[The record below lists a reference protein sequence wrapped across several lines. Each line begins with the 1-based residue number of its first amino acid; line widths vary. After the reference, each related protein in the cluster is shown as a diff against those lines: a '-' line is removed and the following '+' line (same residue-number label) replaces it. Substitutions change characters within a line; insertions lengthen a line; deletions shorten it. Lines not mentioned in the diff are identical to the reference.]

1 MKVKF
6 TKLAAL
12 LLAGVALLAAGCT
25 DYEVDIQKV
34 DKKVDELAVKTA
46 ADLDA
51 QVNALKAMIAA
62 VEQNYKD
69 ADAALKQ
76 ALEAQIADLNNLKL
90 DKSTFETYKAETAET
105 LRLMNEAL
113 QQIKD
118 NYATKAELEAAMAEI
133 SAKFDDYVLKETFD
147 EFVAL
152 AATKA
157 ELEALKT
164 KLEEELA
171 DAKEEMQQKLTEA
184 IAGVEEKIEALDER
198 VTILETAVADI
209 IDELA
214 FAEGDLQGYIDDA
227 DAATLEAAMDYTDE
241 WIYALADYIDELMFD
256 VWGAVTVLQERMQSI
271 VYVPDYDDLKITV
284 NMAYVSQEVAPEEE
298 AQVKAQGVNTEKV
311 VAVIDQPFKVQY
323 KFLPAQY
330 AWWVAENF
338 EDLLEYD
345 VKPVN
350 TRAEDAEADNAP
362 ALQIIDADY
371 DEDTVDE
378 TGIITFT
385 VLPVNI
391 ASAQFAANGLKPVR
405 PLYATDSVFD
415 DYYYCLYWPIFYD
428 DEEGGF
434 FYDDTERGSF
444 ELVHYVY
451 DLEDLL
457 AYESR
462 SAFAASMR
470 LKDQESIGTGV
481 YHYYYG
487 DIADEY
493 FPEYN
498 EIASTY
504 NVLYPDVTEIEILPD
519 PYKPELDEDGNPK
532 TDDEGNTVLVKAVP
546 EYQYLPY
553 SALRENPVGEKE
565 DQDPKGYR
573 IILDQAVP
581 GIEID
586 GNVYTVEDAAKK
598 GYVLPAIKTV
608 FDEFT
613 YDEGTA
619 AEVDEENFKETA
631 QVYAEIEMNPEKS
644 AAVRKLAVGNI
655 ITGWYHFESALG
667 ETPFYGQVEIT
678 EPQGSVKVDAEI
690 VWTYSLDA
698 NVDHNLWVKDYTGS
712 QAVETVEGGEIYT
725 RVELPINV
733 DAADAAKL
741 QSELAVTIDDFKQA
755 TPTTWKATTL
765 DEDGEE
771 VDVTADLQITNVA
784 IKEGKLYADIAG
796 FEWDKVYTIVA
807 QYDLPKVAH
816 ITVTG
821 TLTTIDRMR
830 DVIKITLPEYAIVL
844 NGPDYDRE
852 TDTYTSE
859 PEDILDEL
867 FANFVTNKIIN
878 QNDPKD
884 YEKAADF
891 KGDGTPGIGGKEGH
905 LTRYVGEGSENDS
918 PYVILGDDYAL
929 FYKVTSADLYEV
941 WKSGEPQIRNVLT
954 FIGQQVEI
962 TWPVTVDL
970 PGYDFLHLSYYT
982 FNTEKENGNF
992 IQKYN
997 FADNDGSV
1005 IWWTQ
1010 VNPSYFTEVATENM
1024 SKEEAQKRTSFRH
1037 ALADYDVS
1045 YINLAELAF
1054 NVVDDKD
1061 VPLSDEEIEEANL
1074 VVEFVYT
1081 DDKLGEKELP
1091 KVDQLDEF
1099 LLYESLWVDNTV
1111 FYYRTNEKKF
1121 IPALGTLGI
1130 LSGETV
1136 FELPTRF
1143 DTPKAAVKYPSEVLD
1158 YSTYAMVRWTPF
1170 KEPVANGYTIV
1181 LDENKVYR
1189 VPLFKGMELKDNRP
1203 NGVSYYVIKDGEWVE
1218 GNVTSFD
1225 AEAGT
1230 YTTGGNGYISGVLAN
1245 DAYHITTTFDYSDLD
1260 LPVELRKLLTVK
1272 YSADGTEFVD
1282 EQDEEE
1288 TLTPYIVFDYTSEVQ
1303 FRGTVT
1309 IPVVVALENPWQ
1321 ETLKFVYDI
1330 TIKGVE

>member
-34 DKKVDELAVKTA
+34 DKKVDELAAKTA

-51 QVNALKAMIAA
+51 QVNALKAMISA

-76 ALEAQIADLNNLKL
+76 QLEAQIADLQNLKL
-90 DKSTFETYKAETAET
+90 DKSTFNEYKEETAQT
-105 LRLMNEAL
+105 LKLMNEAL
-113 QQIKD
+113 KQIQD
-118 NYATKAELEAAMAEI
+118 NYATKKELEDAMAEI
-133 SAKFDDYVLKETFD
+133 SAKFDDYVLKSTFD

-157 ELEALKT
+157 ELQAVKE
-164 KLEEELA
+164 KLEKELA
-171 DAKEEMQQKLTEA
+171 DAKDEMIDKLNKAIEEVDA
-184 IAGVEEKIEALDER
+184 KIEALDER
-198 VTILETAVADI
+198 VTILENAVADI

-241 WIYALADYIDELMFD
+241 WVEIIAEYLDELMFD
-256 VWGAVTVLQERMQSI
+256 VWGYITNLQERMQSI

-284 NMAYVSQEVAPEEE
+284 NMAYVKQEVENEVELARAPGQEGDEM
-298 AQVKAQGVNTEKV
+298 
-311 VAVIDQPFKVQY
+311 VAVVDQPFKVQY

-330 AWWVAENF
+330 AAWVAYHF

-350 TRAEDAEADNAP
+350 TRADEETEENAP
-362 ALQIIDADY
+362 ELQLLAAEY

-378 TGIITFT
+378 TGIVTFT
-385 VLPVNI
+385 VMPVNI
-391 ASAQFAANGLKPVR
+391 ASAQFAANGLKPNYEIG
-405 PLYATDSVFD
+405 LYANAYVSGWDIDGKVGYFSIDERDLFES
-415 DYYYCLYWPIFYD
+415 YGYD
-428 DEEGGF
+428 VLTFG
-434 FYDDTERGSF
+434 
-444 ELVHYVY
+444 VWKIQ
-451 DLEDLL
+451 DLE
-457 AYESR
+457 AYQAR
-462 SAFAASMR
+462 TAFAASMR
-470 LKDQESIGTGV
+470 LKFNDGGAGI

-487 DIADEY
+487 DWVDELV
-493 FPEYN
+493 PEYN

-519 PYKPELDEDGNPK
+519 PYKPELDEDGNVV

-565 DQDPKGYR
+565 GQDPKGYR

-586 GNVYTVEDAAKK
+586 GTIYTVEDAAKK
-598 GYVLPAIKTV
+598 GYVLPEIETI

-613 YDEGTA
+613 YDQGNAA
-619 AEVDEENFKETA
+619 AELDEENFVETKK
-631 QVYAEIEMNPEKS
+631 VYAEIEMNPAKT
-644 AAVRKLAVGNI
+644 AAERKLAVGNI
-655 ITGWYHFESALG
+655 ITGWYHFETAIG
-667 ETPFYGQVEIT
+667 KTPFSGQVEIT
-678 EPQGSVKVDAEI
+678 KPQGEVEVNAEI

-698 NVDHNLWVKDYTGS
+698 DMDHEVFYNDAEPAY
-712 QAVETVEGGEIYT
+712 A
-725 RVELPINV
+725 RVELPVNV
-733 DAADAAKL
+733 DETSAATLEETLGITIEDFRKAEAANVKI
-741 QSELAVTIDDFKQA
+741 VYT
-755 TPTTWKATTL
+755 
-765 DEDGEE
+765 DEEGEE
-771 VDVTADLQITNVA
+771 VDVTEDITIENVA
-784 IKEGKLYADIAG
+784 IDADGNLTIDITG
-796 FEWDKVYTIVA
+796 FEWDKVYTVTADYELEAALVNVIGTITTVDRNREPIV
-807 QYDLPKVAH
+807 VN
-816 ITVTG
+816 V
-821 TLTTIDRMR
+821 
-830 DVIKITLPEYAIVL
+830 PEYAFVL
-844 NGPDYDRE
+844 NGDDYDE
-852 TDTYTSE
+852 DSDTYTSE
-859 PEDILDEL
+859 AQEIQQDL
-867 FANFVTNKIIN
+867 FDAFVKQLIIN
-878 QNDPKD
+878 QYDPKD
-884 YEKAADF
+884 FEDADAF
-891 KGDGTPGIGGKEGH
+891 IGTDNDGKEGH
-905 LTRYVGEGSENDS
+905 LELVEDAENSEYVQVADDNVTLVATSPELKAILEAGEDQIV
-918 PYVILGDDYAL
+918 Y
-929 FYKVTSADLYEV
+929 VTSY
-941 WKSGEPQIRNVLT
+941 
-954 FIGQQVEI
+954 IGQEI
-962 TWPVTVDL
+962 KIVWPVTVDL

-982 FNTEKENGNF
+982 FNTEKANGNF
-992 IQKYN
+992 IQQYD

-1010 VNPSYFTEVATENM
+1010 VNPSYFTEPASENV
-1024 SKEEAQKRTSFRH
+1024 SEDEAQKRVSFRH

-1054 NVVDDKD
+1054 NVVDEKD
-1061 VPLSDEEIEEANL
+1061 VPLSDEEIEENKI
-1074 VVEFVYT
+1074 VVKFVYT
-1081 DDKLGEKELP
+1081 DEELGEKDLP
-1091 KVDQLDEF
+1091 KVDQIDPDF

-1121 IPALGTLGI
+1121 IPALGTLAVM
-1130 LSGETV
+1130 SGETP

-1143 DTPKAAVKYPSEVLD
+1143 DTPKASVKYPSEILD

-1170 KEPVANGYTIV
+1170 KAPVANGYTIV
-1181 LDENKVYR
+1181 LDENKIYR

-1203 NGVSYYVIKDGEWVE
+1203 KGVSYYVIKDGEWVE

-1230 YTTGGNGYISGVLAN
+1230 YTTGGNGYVSGVLAN
-1245 DAYHITTTFDYSDLD
+1245 EAYHINTTFDYSDLD

-1272 YSADGTEFVD
+1272 YSADGEEFVD
-1282 EQDEEE
+1282 EQDDEQS
-1288 TLTPYIVFDYTSEVQ
+1288 LTPYIVFDYTSEVQ

>member
-345 VKPVN
+345 IKPVN
-350 TRAEDAEADNAP
+350 TRAEEEGEDNAP
-362 ALQIIDADY
+362 ALQILAADY
-371 DEDTVDE
+371 DDDVDE
-378 TGIITFT
+378 TGIVTFT
-385 VLPVNI
+385 VLPVNV
-391 ASAQFAANGLKPVR
+391 ASAQFAANGIKPNYS
-405 PLYATDSVFD
+405 LEIYDQSGSYILGGSAATMYSDEMYFGGNRLPD
-415 DYYYCLYWPIFYD
+415 NYD
-428 DEEGGF
+428 MNDWVIG
-434 FYDDTERGSF
+434 
-444 ELVHYVY
+444 VY
-451 DLEDLL
+451 SYEDLK
-457 AYESR
+457 AYEAR
-462 SAFAASMR
+462 AAFAASMR

-532 TDDEGNTVLVKAVP
+532 VDEEGNTVLVKAVP
-546 EYQYLPY
+546 EKQYLPY

-598 GYVLPAIKTV
+598 GYVLPAIETV

-613 YDEGTA
+613 YDKGTA

-655 ITGWYHFESALG
+655 ITGWYHFETALG
-667 ETPFYGQVEIT
+667 ETPFYGEVEIT
-678 EPQGSVKVDAEI
+678 KPQGEVKVDAEI

-698 NVDHNLWVKDYTGS
+698 DMDH
-712 QAVETVEGGEIYT
+712 EIFYNDAEPAYA
-725 RVELPINV
+725 RVELPVNV
-733 DAADAAKL
+733 DAESASALEKNL
-741 QSELAVTIDDFKQA
+741 GVTIEDFR
-755 TPTTWKATTL
+755 KAEASNVKIVYT
-765 DEDGEE
+765 DEEGNE
-771 VDVTADLQITNVA
+771 VDATEDITIENVA
-784 IKEGKLYADIAG
+784 IDADGNLTIDITG
-796 FEWDKVYTIVA
+796 FEWDKVYTITADYELDAAFVN
-807 QYDLPKVAH
+807 V
-816 ITVTG
+816 IG
-821 TLTTIDRMR
+821 TLTTVDRNRELM
-830 DVIKITLPEYAIVL
+830 VITLPEYAVVL
-844 NGPDYDRE
+844 NGETYDAE
-852 TDTYTSE
+852 TDTYTSTK
-859 PEDILDEL
+859 EDGDFLDALYKL
-867 FANFVTNKIIN
+867 FIDREIIN
-878 QNDPKD
+878 QYDPKD
-884 YEKAADF
+884 FDDAEAF
-891 KGDGTPGIGGKEGH
+891 LGEETGKEGH
-905 LTRYVGEGSENDS
+905 LETFEPEEGENSEYVTIN
-918 PYVILGDDYAL
+918 DDYAIL
-929 FYKVTSADLYEV
+929 EITSAELYEV
-941 WKSGEPQIRNVLT
+941 WKAGEALT
-954 FIGQQVEI
+954 NFVTSYIGQEI
-962 TWPVTVDL
+962 EIIWPVTVDL
-970 PGYDFLHLSYYT
+970 PEYDFLHGSYYT
-982 FNTEKENGNF
+982 FNTEKANGNF
-992 IQKYN
+992 IQKYD
-997 FADNDGSV
+997 FDGNDGSV

-1010 VNPSYFTEVATENM
+1010 VNPSYFTEPASENV
-1024 SKEEAQKRTSFRH
+1024 SEDEAQQRVSFRH

-1054 NVVDDKD
+1054 NVVDEKD
-1061 VPLSDEEIEEANL
+1061 VPLTDEEIEENNL
-1074 VVEFVYT
+1074 VVKFVYT

-1091 KVDQLDEF
+1091 EVDQLDEF

-1121 IPALGTLGI
+1121 IPALGTLGV

-1181 LDENKVYR
+1181 LDENKIYR

-1203 NGVSYYVIKDGEWVE
+1203 NGVSYYVIQDGEWVE
-1218 GNVTSFD
+1218 GNVAEFD
-1225 AEAGT
+1225 PEAGT
-1230 YTTGGNGYISGVLAN
+1230 YTTGGNGYVEGVMAN

-1272 YSADGTEFVD
+1272 YSADGETFSD
-1282 EQDEEE
+1282 ENDEGN